1 MKLTPEL
8 IAASPSTI
16 NTLKDRELVLRG
28 HKIPAIENLGVT
40 KDQND
45 ALDLTDNDIRSLSG
59 FPLLKR
65 LTTLTAS
72 NNLISRI
79 DPRLAH
85 SLPCLETLVL
95 TNNQIAELGE
105 LVSLAKC
112 PGLVYLSLL
121 GNPVTREKHYRD
133 WVIWKCPK
141 VRVLDFKR
149 VKDKE
154 RQLAKTIFE
163 TEDGRPTALAVSL
176 AYRSGIQQ
184 PGESSSS
191 AARPT
196 DNTFEPGQTSSSTNG
211 ATGAGAGGRLL
222 TPAERK
228 TIEAAI
234 DRSDSLEEIRRLEE
248 KLRLGYAI
256 DELVPPSAATANGAD
271 ATNEDV
277 SAAAATATTGG
288 EAEGQEGTAENG
300 AADVSA
306 EAEAEAEAD
315 TTAETGRKR
324 KAATTG
330 KGRGSK
336 KRK

>member
-1 MKLTPEL
+1 MKLSPEL

-16 NTLKDRELVLRG
+16 NTLKERELVLRG

-65 LTTLTAS
+65 LAS
-72 NNLISRI
+72 LSAANNLISRI

-85 SLPCLETLVL
+85 SLPCLESLVL
-95 TNNQIAELGE
+95 TNNQISELGE
-105 LVSLAKC
+105 LVALSKF
-112 PGLVYLSLL
+112 PYLTYVSLL
-121 GNPVTREKHYRD
+121 GNPVAREKHYRD

-149 VKDKE
+149 IKDKE
-154 RQLAKTIFE
+154 RQLAKSIFE
-163 TEDGRPTALAVSL
+163 TPDGRPSALAVSL
-176 AYRSGIQQ
+176 TYRSNLK

-191 AARPT
+191 RAA
-196 DNTFEPGQTSSSTNG
+196 DNTFEPGQTSATTNG
-211 ATGAGAGGRLL
+211 AAAGAAGRLL

-228 TIEAAI
+228 AIEAAI

-256 DELVPPSAATANGAD
+256 EELAPP
-271 ATNEDV
+271 
-277 SAAAATATTGG
+277 AAAAAGEEGG
-288 EAEGQEGTAENG
+288 QSTSAKDKNGTADADASTE
-300 AADVSA
+300 AAEPEA

-315 TTAETGRKR
+315 TTTGTGRKR
-324 KAATTG
+324 KAASSG
-330 KGRGSK
+330 KGGGSK